1 MKKVAMFTRIFGF
14 ATDITGCCTVA
25 VKRLNREKRRP
36 LEAFE
41 QVYEFYFKDVYK
53 YVYVLC
59 RNPDEAEEITQET
72 FYQAMKGMASFRGDC
87 KMFVWLC
94 QIAKHVYFARLR
106 KRKRAAG
113 QSAEDALEQRPDLSQ
128 EASVEQRFLDEAD
141 AMRLHRYLHRLDEPY
156 KEVFMLRVFG
166 ELSFKKIAQIFEKT
180 ESWARVCYHRAK
192 VRLITGMEEND
203 GKDCL

>member
-1 MKKVAMFTRIFGF
+1 MET
-14 ATDITGCCTVA
+14 
-25 VKRLNREKRRP
+25 
-36 LEAFE
+36 FE

-53 YVYVLC
+53 YVYSLC
-59 RNPDEAEEITQET
+59 RDSNEAEEITQET

-94 QIAKHVYFARLR
+94 QIAKHAWFARLR
-106 KRKRAAG
+106 KEKRLAG
-113 QSAEDALEQRPDLSQ
+113 QSAEDALERLPELSR
-128 EASVEQRFLDEAD
+128 EPPVEQRFLDEAD
-141 AMRLHRYLHRLDEPY
+141 AMQLHRYLHRLDEPY

-192 VRLITGMEEND
+192 VRLITEMEEND
-203 GKDCL
+203 ESDFL